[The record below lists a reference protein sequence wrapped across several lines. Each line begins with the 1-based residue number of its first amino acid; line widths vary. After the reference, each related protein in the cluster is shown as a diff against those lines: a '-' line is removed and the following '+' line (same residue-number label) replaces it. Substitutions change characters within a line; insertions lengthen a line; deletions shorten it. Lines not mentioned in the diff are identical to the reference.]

1 MNKEGVLTKTI
12 WQFGFPYLCW
22 ILSSFFEVAFHGPNW
37 LNPDHFLQILRLTT
51 ERIDLSTRITATLLW
66 WTWKV
71 ALRYPGMGMVGWGLL
86 YRCSNCNMVDINW
99 SLIEPG
105 HHSSEIRLPSFKT
118 KGFDVV
124 YPTVEFLFTSN
135 ILKSEVCRVFAGHPA
150 SGFTEVS
157 QLCWDD
163 ASLRYVWYVMPN
175 CRCLRNLEKN
185 CALPP
190 IIKVEN
196 GSVQY

>member
-1 MNKEGVLTKTI
+1 M
-12 WQFGFPYLCW
+12 
-22 ILSSFFEVAFHGPNW
+22 AFHGPNR

-51 ERIDLSTRITATLLW
+51 ERIDLSSRITATLLW
-66 WTWKV
+66 GTWKV

-118 KGFDVV
+118 KGYDVV
-124 YPTVEFLFTSN
+124 YPTVEFLFTNN
-135 ILKSEVCRVFAGHPA
+135 ILKSEVCRVFAGHPLLG
-150 SGFTEVS
+150 SQKFTSCVGTMPA
-157 QLCWDD
+157 WDMFD
-163 ASLRYVWYVMPN
+163 MKVPN

-185 CALPP
+185 CTLPP